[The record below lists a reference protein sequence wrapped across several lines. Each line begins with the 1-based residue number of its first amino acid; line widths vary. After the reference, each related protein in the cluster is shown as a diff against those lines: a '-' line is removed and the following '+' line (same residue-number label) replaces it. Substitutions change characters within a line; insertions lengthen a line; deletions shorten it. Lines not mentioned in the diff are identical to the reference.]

1 MAGEAERSR
10 SRSRSPPNPLAPEAE
25 DARGQT
31 SGTGV
36 PHNEMNRNRRD
47 VGPREATWANN
58 IPLTHAER
66 IKLIREYQHERHGD
80 PRGLTASGLGT
91 FIKEKGIKLRKGYL
105 QSHFMAF
112 THFKMSADGVK
123 IIPPE
128 DQ

>member
-25 DARGQT
+25 VARGQT

-47 VGPREATWANN
+47 VGPRNATWANN
-58 IPLTHAER
+58 IPLTDAE
-66 IKLIREYQHERHGD
+66 KVTLIREYQHERHGD
-80 PRGLTASGLGT
+80 PRGLTAPGLGA
-91 FIKEKGIKLRKGYL
+91 FIKEKGVKLRKGYL
-105 QSHFMAF
+105 QSHFLHGTPF
-112 THFKMSADGVK
+112 FMSTNGVK
-123 IIPPE
+123 IIPLE